1 MSAIGQER
9 LLPPRQ
15 HGTSWRESEYRAIA
29 ADLRAGIGLDE
40 IAAELGRTSTAVQA
54 ALRNFIP
61 PAERVRRG
69 ERVDWIRDR
78 LADPEWD
85 WWSVVVEHHRH
96 GSSSLWLTEHE
107 HLARTAWRERTPMPV
122 LAQRLG
128 TAEIAA
134 AGFLRALGL
143 ADSLAEVADR
153 LGATPGQALAKRV
166 SATRDQDTSSSWVL
180 VVDGA
185 EGTAKPRSAP
195 VQRHVSIHESRAAA
209 EARRDRVLYWHRRNA
224 GDSTRPVW
232 WTIAQRGLGEMT
244 GRTYCG
250 VYTQRA
256 VAGGVRADALAV
268 GDRIR
273 VAGTDGNPLE
283 AVVESVVH
291 HEGAV
296 VVDLG
301 PVGESRVRRVIEF
314 EAAEPVDVLSTEE

>member
-29 ADLRAGIGLDE
+29 AALRTGVALDE
-40 IAAELGRTSTAVQA
+40 IAAELGRTPTAVEA

-61 PAERVRRG
+61 PDERVRRS
-69 ERVDWIRDR
+69 ERVDWIRER

-85 WWSVVVEHHRH
+85 WWSVVVDHYRN

-143 ADSLAEVADR
+143 ADSLAEVVER

-166 SATRDQDTSSSWVL
+166 SAARDQDISSSWVL

-195 VQRHVSIHESRAAA
+195 VRRHVSVHESRAAA
-209 EARRDRVLYWHRRNA
+209 EARRDRVLYWHRRTA
-224 GDSTRPVW
+224 GDSARPVW
-232 WTIAQRGLGEMT
+232 WTIAQRGLGETT

-250 VYTQRA
+250 VYTPRA
-256 VAGGVRADALAV
+256 GTGGVRADALAV

-273 VAGTDGNPLE
+273 ITDADGHPLE
-283 AVVESVVH
+283 AMVESVTH
-291 HEGAV
+291 QEGTV

-314 EAAEPVDVLSTEE
+314 EAAESVDIVPIEE